1 MGHLMAP
8 VWRGSLQPR
17 SRQKS
22 QRHVIQTLRNPIVLI
37 YRSHKAMPSLKPL
50 WSVRVLGDSGV
61 PRLPRA
67 PGSLSSLL
75 GVKRTTGRASLEPG
89 SVPCLHST
97 MCPLGQWHTRGSS
110 HFPLWRTTP
119 PWRTPS
125 PRRAHYPMEHIRPLW
140 STSHCCG
147 VHTTPVDYT
156 PPLWRAPQHCG
167 AHPTPM
173 EHNPLLW
180 STSPCYGLWHEL
192 FWGEAGG
199 PWR

>member
-1 MGHLMAP
+1 MAP

-22 QRHVIQTLRNPIVLI
+22 QRHVIQTLGNPIVLI
-37 YRSHKAMPSLKPL
+37 YRSHKAMLSLKPL
-50 WSVRVLGDSGV
+50 RSVRVLGDSGV

-75 GVKRTTGRASLEPG
+75 GVRRTTGRASLEPG

-125 PRRAHYPMEHIRPLW
+125 PRRAHYPMEHIPPLW
-140 STSHCCG
+140 STSLPCGAHPTTVEHTPPLWSTHHPCG
-147 VHTTPVDYT
+147 VHTTPVESTPALWSPSYSHGAQPT
-156 PPLWRAPQHCG
+156 PVEHIPPLWLMA
-167 AHPTPM
+167 
-173 EHNPLLW
+173 
-180 STSPCYGLWHEL
+180 
-192 FWGEAGG
+192 
-199 PWR
+199 